1 MTKAH
6 FPQHIR
12 HKPTNFFFYTNYIQM
27 DLAKRDIT
35 IREMQRE
42 VADKKRE
49 LLSKFKELER
59 ATSENELLEGVV
71 DDYATYYDYVREQ
84 KSEEYEALRI
94 ISEYLDRLS
103 LDVDVTDQLLRQTKE
118 DQKEILREMSKIK
131 REMDQLVRR

>member
-1 MTKAH
+1 
-6 FPQHIR
+6 
-12 HKPTNFFFYTNYIQM
+12 M

-59 ATSENELLEGVV
+59 ATSENEFLEGVV

-118 DQKEILREMSKIK
+118 DQKEILGEMSKIK

>member
-1 MTKAH
+1 MH
-6 FPQHIR
+6 
-12 HKPTNFFFYTNYIQM
+12 
-27 DLAKRDIT
+27 LAKRDIT

-59 ATSENELLEGVV
+59 ATSENEFLEGVV

>member
-1 MTKAH
+1 
-6 FPQHIR
+6 
-12 HKPTNFFFYTNYIQM
+12 M

-49 LLSKFKELER
+49 LLSKFKELEK
-59 ATSENELLEGVV
+59 ATSENEFLEGVV

>member
-1 MTKAH
+1 
-6 FPQHIR
+6 
-12 HKPTNFFFYTNYIQM
+12 M

-42 VADKKRE
+42 VANKKRE

-59 ATSENELLEGVV
+59 ATSENEFLEGVV

-118 DQKEILREMSKIK
+118 DQKEILGEMSKIK
-131 REMDQLVRR
+131 REMNQLIRR

>member
-1 MTKAH
+1 
-6 FPQHIR
+6 
-12 HKPTNFFFYTNYIQM
+12 M

-49 LLSKFKELER
+49 LLSKFKELEK
-59 ATSENELLEGVV
+59 ATSENEFLEGVV
-71 DDYATYYDYVREQ
+71 DDYATYYDYVRQQ

>member
-1 MTKAH
+1 
-6 FPQHIR
+6 
-12 HKPTNFFFYTNYIQM
+12 M

-59 ATSENELLEGVV
+59 ATSENEFLEGVV